1 MEFVIVLAFAAIVAA
16 AALTYALVFL
26 FSKIK
31 NLFASRQVKKSSLNY
46 PVFRK

>member
-1 MEFVIVLAFAAIVAA
+1 MEIVIAVSFAALIAA
-16 AALTYALVFL
+16 AALTYLVVFV

-31 NLFASRQVKKSSLNY
+31 NLFASRQIEKGRLNY